1 MKQIVSVAAIL
12 YIIAIFVAGTF
23 TVVSAFHTP
32 QRCFSYPRTETS
44 HHVVSRSRR
53 HSSTVSIDNDGSI
66 SGGASVMEGTSP
78 KAIKL
83 RKEVQAVLNDPSN
96 TSPIICEL

>member
-1 MKQIVSVAAIL
+1 MKQIVSIAAIL
-12 YIIAIFVAGTF
+12 YIITIFVAGTF

-32 QRCFSYPRTETS
+32 QRCVSNPRTETL
-44 HHVVSRSRR
+44 HVVSRSRR
-53 HSSTVSIDNDGSI
+53 HSSAVSIDNDGSI